1 MRLVEE
7 KWELDRKYARPWAV
21 YVPAIL
27 GLACLVLIVFTP
39 PKLQIVF
46 CVLAFFFLPSVGTV
60 IDRHRFHRVV
70 ARLREEGYDV
80 SELET
85 KPRVAVEPRIR
96 VHASSEEQRVD
107 AESATLAE
115 AGASDATS
123 DEARVGRWR
132 R

>member
-1 MRLVEE
+1 MTSPYRSANPPERRLRPLEPEAEMRLVEE

-60 IDRHRFHRVV
+60 IARRRFHRVV

-80 SELET
+80 SELNH
-85 KPRVAVEPRIR
+85 R
-96 VHASSEEQRVD
+96 S
-107 AESATLAE
+107 
-115 AGASDATS
+115 
-123 DEARVGRWR
+123 
-132 R
+132 